1 MVVASHGPGSP
12 GGPGSGPT
20 VALGELAVSR
30 LGLPAALAACEERIA
45 RGAGGSACF
54 VNVHT
59 LTEAS
64 QDPALR
70 DAMRGATYLFA
81 DGVPLLWLAR
91 AKRAPI
97 ATRVC
102 GPDFMDEMLR
112 RQSGRVH
119 GLIGA
124 SPDVTEAVAARY
136 GIRAVVHSP
145 PVRPF
150 SEHHALEDWQAFVA
164 RCSGQPP
171 AIVWVGLG
179 APKQERWIATVSPT
193 APGVMLFGV
202 GAAFDF
208 LAGRKPRAP
217 WLLRRAGLEWTHR
230 LASEPRRLWKRYL
243 VTNARFAQLAAR
255 ELTASRR
262 S

>member
-1 MVVASHGPGSP
+1 V
-12 GGPGSGPT
+12 
-20 VALGELAVSR
+20 
-30 LGLPAALAACEERIA
+30 A

-64 QDPALR
+64 RDPQLR
-70 DAMRGATYLFA
+70 EAMHAASFLFA

-102 GPDFMDEMLR
+102 GPDFMDAMLR
-112 RQSGRVH
+112 RHGAAVH

-124 SPDVTEAVAARY
+124 SPEVTGAIVARYRIAAVA
-136 GIRAVVHSP
+136 HSP
-145 PVRPF
+145 PMRPF
-150 SEHHALEDWQAFVA
+150 SEAHALEDWQAFVD
-164 RCSGQPP
+164 RGPGLPP
-171 AIVWVGLG
+171 RLVWVGLG
-179 APKQERWIATVSPT
+179 APKQERWIHTVSRV
-193 APGVMLFGV
+193 APGVMFFGV

-208 LAGRKPRAP
+208 LAERKPRAP
-217 WLLRRAGLEWTHR
+217 RVLQRLGLEWTHR
-230 LASEPRRLWKRYL
+230 LASEPGRMWKRYL
-243 VTNARFAQLAAR
+243 VANARFARLVVE
-255 ELTASRR
+255 ELTSSRR

>member
-1 MVVASHGPGSP
+1 MSAPAQIGQ
-12 GGPGSGPT
+12 T
-20 VALGELAVSR
+20 VALGELEISR
-30 LGLPAALAACEERIA
+30 LGLPAALAACEA
-45 RGAGGSACF
+45 RLARHAGGSACF

-64 QDPALR
+64 KDAPLREALR
-70 DAMRGATYLFA
+70 AASYLFA

-102 GPDFMDEMLR
+102 GPDFMDAMLR
-112 RQSGRVH
+112 RQVARGH

-124 SPDVTEAVAARY
+124 SPEVTGAVAARY
-136 GIRAVVHSP
+136 GIQSVVHSP
-145 PVRPF
+145 PMRPF
-150 SEHHALEDWQAFVA
+150 SEAYALEDWEAFVA
-164 RCSGQPP
+164 RCPDRCPP
-171 AIVWVGLG
+171 RLVWVGLG
-179 APKQERWIATVSPT
+179 APKQERWIAAVSRA
-193 APGVMLFGV
+193 APDVMFFGV

-208 LAGRKPRAP
+208 LAQRKPRAP
-217 WLLRRAGLEWTHR
+217 RVLQRLGLEWTHR
-230 LASEPRRLWKRYL
+230 FASEPGRLWKRYL
-243 VTNARFAQLAAR
+243 LANARFALLAAR

>member
-1 MVVASHGPGSP
+1 MENHN
-12 GGPGSGPT
+12 PT
-20 VALGELAVSR
+20 VALGEIAVSR
-30 LGLPAALAACEERIA
+30 LGLDEALAACEDRA

-64 QDPALR
+64 RDVALR
-70 DAMRGATYLFA
+70 DALRAATFLFA

-102 GPDFMDEMLR
+102 GPDFMDAMLR
-112 RQSGRVH
+112 RQAGAVH

-124 SPDVTEAVAARY
+124 SPEVTGAVAARH
-136 GIRAVVHSP
+136 GIAAIAYSP
-145 PVRPF
+145 PMRPF
-150 SEHHALEDWQAFVA
+150 SEAHARDDWQAFLA
-164 RCSGQPP
+164 RCPDGRPP
-171 AIVWVGLG
+171 RMVWIGLG
-179 APKQERWIATVSPT
+179 APKQERWMAAVSPT
-193 APGVMLFGV
+193 APGVMFYGV

-208 LAGRKPRAP
+208 LAGTKPRAP
-217 WLLRRAGLEWTHR
+217 RMLRKVGLEWTHR
-230 LASEPRRLWKRYL
+230 LASEPGRLWKRYL
-243 VTNARFAQLAAR
+243 LQNARFARMAAR
-255 ELTASRR
+255 ELTSARR

>member
-1 MVVASHGPGSP
+1 MLAREDSR
-12 GGPGSGPT
+12 PT

-30 LGLPAALAACEERIA
+30 LGLEAALAACEDRVA
-45 RGAGGSACF
+45 RGRGGAVCF

-59 LTEAS
+59 LTEAG
-64 QDPALR
+64 QDERLREALC
-70 DAMRGATYLFA
+70 GAAFRFA
-81 DGVPLLWLAR
+81 DGVPLLWLAQ

-102 GPDFMDEMLR
+102 GPDFMDAMLR
-112 RQSGRVH
+112 RQGGAVH

-124 SPDVTEAVAARY
+124 SPEVTGAIAARY
-136 GIRAVVHSP
+136 GIASVAYSP

-150 SEHHALEDWQAFVA
+150 SEVHALADWEVFVA
-164 RCSGQPP
+164 RCPGQVPP
-171 AIVWVGLG
+171 RMVWVGLG
-179 APKQERWIATVSPT
+179 APKQERWIATVSRA

-208 LAGRKPRAP
+208 LAEHKPRAP
-217 WLLRRAGLEWTHR
+217 RVLQRFGLEWAHR
-230 LASEPRRLWKRYL
+230 LGSEPRRMWKRYL
-243 VTNARFAQLAAR
+243 VANARFARLVVD
-255 ELTASRR
+255 ELTSSRR

>member
-1 MVVASHGPGSP
+1 VVAHDQIA
-12 GGPGSGPT
+12 PT
-20 VALGELAVSR
+20 VALGELEISR
-30 LGLPAALAACEERIA
+30 LGFDAALAACEDRIA

-64 QDPALR
+64 RDAALR
-70 DAMRGATYLFA
+70 DALRSATFLFA

-91 AKRAPI
+91 AKRSPI
-97 ATRVC
+97 AARVS
-102 GPDFMDEMLR
+102 GPDFMAAMLR
-112 RQSGRVH
+112 RQSARVH
-119 GLIGA
+119 GLIGS
-124 SPDVTEAVAARY
+124 SPEVTDAVAAHH
-136 GIRAVVHSP
+136 GVQVVAHSP

-150 SEHHALEDWQAFVA
+150 SEAHALEDWQAFAA
-164 RCSGQPP
+164 RCAGPP
-171 AIVWVGLG
+171 PRLVWIGLG
-179 APKQERWIATVSPT
+179 APKQERWIAAVSRAVPD
-193 APGVMLFGV
+193 VMFFGV

-217 WLLRRAGLEWTHR
+217 RVLRRLGLEWTHR

-243 VTNARFAQLAAR
+243 LQNVRFAGLVAR

>member
-1 MVVASHGPGSP
+1 MLSFDETRH
-12 GGPGSGPT
+12 T
-20 VALGELAVSR
+20 IALGDLAISR
-30 LGLPAALAACEERIA
+30 LGLSDALAACAGRA
-45 RGAGGSACF
+45 ASGAGGSACF

-64 QDPALR
+64 RDPELRAALR
-70 DAMRGATYLFA
+70 AASFRFA
-81 DGVPLLWLAR
+81 DGLPLVWLAR

-102 GPDFMDEMLR
+102 GPDFMAAMLR
-112 RQSGRVH
+112 REAARVH

-124 SPDVTEAVAARY
+124 SPEITAAVAARH
-136 GIRAVVHSP
+136 GIAAITYSP

-164 RCSGQPP
+164 RCPDRRPP
-171 AIVWVGLG
+171 ALVWIGLG
-179 APKQERWIATVSPT
+179 APKQERWIAAVSRA
-193 APGVMLFGV
+193 APDVMFFGV

-208 LAGRKPRAP
+208 LAGHKPRAP
-217 WLLRRAGLEWTHR
+217 RVLQRLGLEWAHR
-230 LASEPRRLWKRYL
+230 LASEPGRLWKRYL
-243 VTNARFAQLAAR
+243 VQNARFARLVAR
-255 ELTASRR
+255 ELSASRR

>member
-1 MVVASHGPGSP
+1 MSATEHIGQ
-12 GGPGSGPT
+12 T
-20 VALGELAVSR
+20 VTLGALEVSR
-30 LGLPAALAACEERIA
+30 LGFDAALAACEERVG

-64 QDPALR
+64 RDAHLR
-70 DAMRGATYLFA
+70 DAMHAASFLFA

-102 GPDFMDEMLR
+102 GPDFMDAMLR
-112 RQSGRVH
+112 RQGAALH

-124 SPDVTEAVAARY
+124 SAEVTRAIAARY
-136 GIRAVVHSP
+136 RIDAIEYSP
-145 PVRPF
+145 PMRPF
-150 SEHHALEDWQAFVA
+150 SDAHALEDWRAFVA
-164 RCSGQPP
+164 RCSGPP
-171 AIVWVGLG
+171 PRLVWVGLG
-179 APKQERWIATVSPT
+179 APKQERWIATVSP
-193 APGVMLFGV
+193 AASGVMFFGV

-208 LAGRKPRAP
+208 LAERKPRAP
-217 WLLRRAGLEWTHR
+217 RVLQRFGLEWTHR
-230 LASEPRRLWKRYL
+230 LAGEPGRMWKRYL
-243 VTNARFAQLAAR
+243 VANARFARLVV
-255 ELTASRR
+255 EEITSSRR